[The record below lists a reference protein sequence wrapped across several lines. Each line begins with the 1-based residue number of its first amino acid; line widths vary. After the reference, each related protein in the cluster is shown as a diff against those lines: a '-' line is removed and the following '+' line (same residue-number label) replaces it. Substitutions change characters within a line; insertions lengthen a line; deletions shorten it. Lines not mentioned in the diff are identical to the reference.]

1 MKYKEEVLQWARQ
14 RDLLKPENVLQQYAK
29 TVSEL
34 GELGDAIIKKDAD
47 GIIDGL
53 GDTLV
58 TLTIL
63 SAQLNLNLEECL
75 GVAYREIA
83 NRKGKTVDGTFI
95 KE

>member
-34 GELGDAIIKKDAD
+34 GELGDAIIKKDAE

-58 TLTIL
+58 TLIIL

>member
-53 GDTLV
+53 GDTVV
-58 TLTIL
+58 TLIIL

-83 NRKGKTVDGTFI
+83 SRKGKTVDGTFI